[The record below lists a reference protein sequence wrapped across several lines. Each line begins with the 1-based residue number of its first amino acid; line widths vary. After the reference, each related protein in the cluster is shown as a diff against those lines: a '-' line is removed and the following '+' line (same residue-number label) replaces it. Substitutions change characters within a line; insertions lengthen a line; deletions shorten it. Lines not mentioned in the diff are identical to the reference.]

1 MWTPTR
7 RALSHQSEP
16 SSCGRATASN
26 PAAVLAF
33 PAERTPPSPWQTLR
47 TRTSLMTN
55 QVRDKLSER
64 GSVRKSKTRVR
75 ICYKSVFTVWDVWK
89 NRCQK
94 CATCDNKFT
103 FSFGSFR
110 AECISEPFRV
120 PLACFFTLAGQRNR
134 SPATQTTNKSQKA
147 ALQWNLCLKMRI
159 NRRRTAWHVTT
170 N

>member
-16 SSCGRATASN
+16 SSCGGATASN
-26 PAAVLAF
+26 PAAVLAS

-55 QVRDKLSER
+55 QVREKLSER
-64 GSVRKSKTRVR
+64 GSVRKSKKRVR
-75 ICYKSVFTVWDVWK
+75 ICYESVFSVWGVWE

-103 FSFGSFR
+103 FSFGSFG
-110 AECISEPFRV
+110 AECISEVFCVALTWFLLSPGRRIA
-120 PLACFFTLAGQRNR
+120 PQRPR
-134 SPATQTTNKSQKA
+134 PQTKVKQQRFNET
-147 ALQWNLCLKMRI
+147 C
-159 NRRRTAWHVTT
+159 V
-170 N
+170 

>member
-75 ICYKSVFTVWDVWK
+75 ICYKSVFSVCERTDAK
-89 NRCQK
+89 NVQHVITNSHFHSVHLELNAFQSPFEFLLPVFLLSLGKGIAPQRPKPQTK
-94 CATCDNKFT
+94 VKKQRFSETC
-103 FSFGSFR
+103 
-110 AECISEPFRV
+110 V
-120 PLACFFTLAGQRNR
+120 
-134 SPATQTTNKSQKA
+134 
-147 ALQWNLCLKMRI
+147 
-159 NRRRTAWHVTT
+159 
-170 N
+170 